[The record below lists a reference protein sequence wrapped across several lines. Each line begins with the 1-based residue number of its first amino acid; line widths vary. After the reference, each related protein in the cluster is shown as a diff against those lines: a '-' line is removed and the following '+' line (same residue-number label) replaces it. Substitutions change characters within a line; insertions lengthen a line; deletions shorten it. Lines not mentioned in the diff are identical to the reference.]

1 MTASVRVI
9 GVPAL
14 AGRFARAAVLGQVA
28 VLGARDVLG
37 EEIAAAA
44 RRDVAVDTGETRDSI
59 GYADGVVSAAGAAV
73 FLEYGTSDTAAQPF
87 MRPAADTAS
96 ADTALAHAA
105 QIIGQA

>member
-1 MTASVRVI
+1 MIRVL

-14 AGRFARAAVLGQVA
+14 AGRFARAAVLGQA
-28 VLGARDVLG
+28 AALGARDHLG
-37 EEIAAAA
+37 QDIAAAA

-73 FLEYGTSDTAAQPF
+73 FLEYGTSDTDAQPF
-87 MRPAADTAS
+87 MRPAADGANT
-96 ADTALAHAA
+96 DGALAHAA